1 MKKNTLSFP
10 HNLLATKH
18 RLNAAIDDLL
28 LLNVVSFRNFS
39 ITYIRPKAI
48 KGFHRNKNEDQI

>member
-10 HNLLATKH
+10 HNLFATKH

-28 LLNVVSFRNFS
+28 LLNVISFRNFS
-39 ITYIRPKAI
+39 IT
-48 KGFHRNKNEDQI
+48 